1 MTPALTNPE
10 DHDAAREQAWQAR
23 LALRFAREGAVS
35 RLVGNAHYGPLRVQK
50 SLHPEGDA
58 VCHAIVVHP
67 PGGVVGGD
75 QLAIKVDV
83 GHGAHALLT
92 TPGAGKWYRANG
104 RTSRQELR
112 LHVGADAALEWLP
125 QETIFYD
132 RAEVA
137 LEQEISLA
145 AGATYLGCDI
155 LCMGRRASGES
166 FARGRIR
173 QRTSIRRG
181 GRLIWW
187 EQGALQGGQ
196 LDSPF
201 ALHGH
206 SVCATLIAAGTLI
219 PAALVEQVRAE
230 AQEQGW
236 PAFGVSQTK
245 EVFTARHLG
254 DDSEAARRIM
264 LAVWRRLRPHL
275 LGREAVTPRIW
286 QT

>member
-1 MTPALTNPE
+1 
-10 DHDAAREQAWQAR
+10 
-23 LALRFAREGAVS
+23 
-35 RLVGNAHYGPLRVQK
+35 
-50 SLHPEGDA
+50 
-58 VCHAIVVHP
+58 VHP

-83 GHGAHALLT
+83 EHGAHALVS
-92 TPGAGKWYRANG
+92 TPGAAKWYRANG
-104 RTSRQELR
+104 AGTASRQMLR

-155 LCMGRRASGES
+155 LCMGRRASGET

-181 GRLIWW
+181 DRLIWW

-206 SVCATLIAAGTLI
+206 SVCATLIAAGVAI
-219 PAALVEQVRAE
+219 PAALVAALRAE
-230 AQEQGW
+230 AEEQGW

-245 EVFTARHLG
+245 DVLTVRHLG
-254 DDSEAARRIM
+254 DDSESARHIM